1 MTIAYA
7 TFDILADFGAG
18 LVSIGADV
26 FAVRTPV
33 HASWGATACDPLTR
47 IATTGQFIF
56 SLNNSEYNSASKLGY
71 YSPANSNI
79 RAGFGLETPVVLK
92 VTYGGVSKYK
102 RFYIS
107 QITPVPGTVGT
118 RQTDIVAADFMGRL
132 ATQNITSLAVQVN
145 KRTDQALA
153 TLIALL
159 PTAPLATAFSVSPE
173 TQDYLFTDIT
183 DGTAFMTAVQHLAL
197 TDAGYIF
204 VKGDASGGETLCYE
218 TRQERQLRTSAL
230 TLNGTMT
237 DLSMPI
243 NENQLLNDI
252 TASVFPGSVG
262 AVAETLY
269 QSPKEILV
277 RAGATVTF
285 QVNYTDPNQGQGSQS
300 TVVLLPG
307 SGVAPV
313 SGTDYKVTATSG
325 SGLNDATA
333 SLTVGVAWNAPYAVV
348 TLTNL
353 SNSFDVFVN
362 PFNLRG
368 QIIRLYNKQDV
379 RVLEPS
385 APNLAKY
392 GDRPLSYPMYYQ
404 SNINFANDMA
414 NHWFS
419 MWHLPASVPQYIEF
433 IANNDTTQMA
443 AAVSLDIGSR
453 FTAVE
458 TVTGISADYCI
469 VGIDLTIESGS
480 KLTVRYYVESVNLLP
495 MCILDDAYFDILDSP
510 QCLVGF

>member
-7 TFDILADFGAG
+7 TFDILADFGSG
-18 LVSIGADV
+18 LVSIGGDV
-26 FAVRTPV
+26 LSVRSPI
-33 HASWGATACDPLTR
+33 HANWGASACDPLTR
-47 IATTGQFIF
+47 CAPTGQFIF
-56 SLNNSEYNSASKLGY
+56 TLNNSEYNSASKLGY
-71 YSPANSNI
+71 YSPANSNL

-92 VTYGGVSKYK
+92 ISYGGVTKYK

-132 ATQNITSLAVQVN
+132 AIQNITGLAVQVS
-145 KRTDQALA
+145 KRTDQGLA
-153 TLIALL
+153 TLIGLL
-159 PTAPLATAFSVSPE
+159 PTAPLATAYSVAPE

-197 TDAGYIF
+197 TDASYVF
-204 VKGDASGGETLCYE
+204 VKGDASGGETFCQE

-325 SGLNDATA
+325 SGLNDAVA
-333 SLTVGVAWNAPYAVV
+333 SLTVGVVFNASYAVN

-353 SNSFDVFVN
+353 STNFDVYVN

-379 RVLEPS
+379 RIQDT
-385 APNLAKY
+385 AGNFQKY

-414 NHWFS
+414 NHWFG
-419 MWHLPASVPQYIEF
+419 MWHLPAATPQYIEF

-453 FTAVE
+453 FTAIE

-469 VGIDLTIESGS
+469 VGIDMTIKEGAF
-480 KLTVRYYVESVNLLP
+480 LTVRYYVEPVGLLP
-495 MCILDDAYFDILDSP
+495 YCILDDAYYDILDSP